1 MHAQAPSGNPT
12 PVRGRNG
19 LAWLATAFI
28 FLSLL
33 ALLIVPYWAAVRVG
47 EARDLIFD
55 VAEPARKQVDDMLI
69 AHTALLAATRSYQI
83 TGSPQFRTDHQRAL
97 ADWDRAI
104 RELRPLLGRLDPALQ
119 ARLQTIL
126 AENAAFSERATA
138 FMTGKIPPTAYLEA
152 FGEQHAN
159 FERLHAALIALRSDI
174 DVRIRTERDRVIHYE
189 HLAVG
194 LTVVLAFAALVSA
207 VMVTWFA
214 VNRRHL
220 IGRIEQQLV
229 QEGAL
234 RNRAEAAVAERD
246 ELLGIVSHD
255 LRNPLTA
262 IVTSAAMLQR
272 RLPADLPE
280 RKFVEAIERAT
291 TFMTRLIQDL
301 LDVTKL
307 EGQQHLALNR
317 QSVDVGP
324 VIQEAIDVARGPAVE
339 KEVTLAADLPAT
351 RTVVIADRDRLLQ
364 ILGNLL
370 SNAIK
375 FTPVGGRVTVRAR
388 AVANGV
394 EVAVSDTGPGITP
407 GNLSHVFDRFWQA
420 KQTQRAGAGL
430 GLAIS
435 KGLVEAHG
443 GRIWVA
449 STPGQGATFHFTLPT
464 VVLERQG
471 ASR

>member
-1 MHAQAPSGNPT
+1 MHAQAPAGKPMPARS
-12 PVRGRNG
+12 RNG
-19 LAWLATAFI
+19 FAWLATAFI

-33 ALLIVPYWAAVRVG
+33 ALLFVPYWTAVRVG
-47 EARDLIFD
+47 AARDLIFD

-69 AHTALLAATRSYQI
+69 AHTALLAATRGYQI

-97 ADWDRAI
+97 AAWDRAI
-104 RELRPLLGRLDPALQ
+104 RELRPLLGRLDPVLQVRLQ
-119 ARLQTIL
+119 AIL
-126 AENAAFSERATA
+126 AANAAASERATA
-138 FMTGKIPPTAYLEA
+138 FMTGKLSSTAYLES

-159 FERLHAALIALRSDI
+159 FERVHAALIALRANI
-174 DVRIRTERDRVIHYE
+174 DERIQTARGRVFHYE
-189 HLAVG
+189 SLAVG
-194 LTVVLAFAALVSA
+194 LTAALTFAALVSA

-214 VNRRHL
+214 LNRRHL
-220 IGRIEQQLV
+220 VGRIEQQLA
-229 QEGAL
+229 QEAAL

-272 RLPADLPE
+272 RLPTDLPE
-280 RKFVEAIERAT
+280 RQFVEAIDRAT
-291 TFMTRLIQDL
+291 TVMTRLIRDL

-317 QSVDVGP
+317 HPVDVGP
-324 VIQEAIDVARGPAVE
+324 VIQEAIDAARGPAVA
-339 KEVTLAADLPAT
+339 KGVTLAADLPAT
-351 RTVVIADRDRLLQ
+351 RSVVIADRDRLLQ

-370 SNAIK
+370 GNAVK
-375 FTPVGGRVTVRAR
+375 FTPAGGRVTVRAR
-388 AVANGV
+388 AVTDGV
-394 EVAVSDTGPGITP
+394 EIAVSDTGPGITP
-407 GNLSHVFDRFWQA
+407 GHLPHVFDRFWQA
-420 KQTQRAGAGL
+420 KQAHRAGAGL

-443 GRIWVA
+443 GRIGVV
-449 STPGQGATFHFTLPT
+449 STPGQGATFYFTLPA

-471 ASR
+471 ALP